1 MKNLVTLLLV
11 SLLTAACST
20 TENKQTAQTSTGKSD
35 AGWVNLFNGENFDGW
50 TIRGGGASYEIQ
62 DGAIIGINGPEHN
75 TFLSTWDLYADFEL
89 EFDVKLNDPM
99 NSGVQIRS
107 KARWEEVDDNTIER
121 VYGPQVEIEQSPGES
136 GYVYGERAGGW
147 MTPKDQLI
155 RHERF
160 NNDDWN
166 RYRILANGP
175 RIQTWINGVQVSDI
189 TDEKIYENHSEGFI
203 GLQVHRKDV
212 DPGTLSVAWKNIRI
226 RELNTDGKQW
236 QSLFNGKDLN
246 DWTIKVTGYDV
257 GENPENIFRV
267 ENGLLK
273 TSYDGFDAFDKQ
285 FGHIFYNGT
294 FSSYRFR
301 MEYRFYG
308 EQLEGGPGWALRN
321 SGIMA
326 HGQTPES
333 MTKDQDFPDS
343 IEMQILG
350 GDPPAKRTTGNLCTP
365 GTHVVFDGKLREQ
378 HCTSSTS
385 KTYPWDEWV
394 QIEVHVNGP
403 GEIIHYINGN
413 EVLRYIEPQ
422 LNDGTILSEGT
433 ISIQAESHGA
443 EFRNIEI
450 LEL

>member
-1 MKNLVTLLLV
+1 MKNLIILSLVVLL
-11 SLLTAACST
+11 SAACS
-20 TENKQTAQTSTGKSD
+20 NSTPSSSKESGSD
-35 AGWVNLFNGENFDGW
+35 WVELFNGKNFDGW

-62 DGAIIGINGPEHN
+62 DGAIVGINGPDHN
-75 TFLSTWDLYADFEL
+75 TFLSTWNLYADFEL

-107 KARWEEVDDNTIER
+107 KARWEEVEGNTIER

-136 GYVYGERAGGW
+136 GYLYGERAGGW
-147 MTPKDQLI
+147 MTPKDQLV
-155 RHERF
+155 RHGHFKNEE
-160 NNDDWN
+160 WN
-166 RYRILANGP
+166 HYRIVADGP
-175 RIQTWINGVQVSDI
+175 RIQTWINGVQVSDL
-189 TDEKIYENHSEGFI
+189 TDSEIYESHQAGFI
-203 GLQVHRKDV
+203 GLQVHRKDA

-226 RELNTDGKQW
+226 RELNTEGKTW
-236 QSLFNGKDLN
+236 RSLFNGQDLN
-246 DWTIKVTGYDV
+246 DWTIKVQGYPV
-257 GENPENIFRV
+257 GENPGNIFRV
-267 ENGLLK
+267 ENGLLR
-273 TSYDGFDAFDKQ
+273 TSYDGFEKFDKQ
-285 FGHIFYNGT
+285 FGHIFYNGS

-301 MEYRFYG
+301 MDYRFHG

-326 HGQTPES
+326 HGQSPDS
-333 MTKDQDFPDS
+333 MDLNQDFPDS

-365 GTHVVFDGKLREQ
+365 GTHVVMDGKLIEQ

-394 QIEVHVNGP
+394 RIEVHVNGP

-450 LEL
+450 MEL

>member
-1 MKNLVTLLLV
+1 
-11 SLLTAACST
+11 
-20 TENKQTAQTSTGKSD
+20 
-35 AGWVNLFNGENFDGW
+35 
-50 TIRGGGASYEIQ
+50 
-62 DGAIIGINGPEHN
+62 
-75 TFLSTWDLYADFEL
+75 
-89 EFDVKLNDPM
+89 M

-107 KARWEEVDDNTIER
+107 KARWETAEEVTIER
-121 VYGPQVEIEQSPGES
+121 IYGPQIEIEQSPGES

-147 MTPKDQLI
+147 MTPKDKLI
-155 RHERF
+155 THSHF
-160 NNDDWN
+160 KNDDWN
-166 RYRILANGP
+166 HYKIIADGP
-175 RIQTWINGVQVSDI
+175 RIQTWINGTQVSDI
-189 TDEKIYENHSEGFI
+189 TNEKIYQDHQEGFI
-203 GLQVHRKDV
+203 GLQVHRIDAE
-212 DPGTLSVAWKNIRI
+212 PGTRSVAWKNLRI
-226 RELNTDGKQW
+226 RKLNTEGKEW
-236 QSLFNGKDLN
+236 KSLFNGKDLD

-257 GENPENIFRV
+257 GENPGKIFRV

-273 TSYDGFDAFDKQ
+273 TSYDAFDKFDKQ

-294 FSSYRFR
+294 FSNYKFR

-308 EQLEGGPGWALRN
+308 EQLEGGPSWALRN

-350 GDPPAKRTTGNLCTP
+350 GDPPGVRTTGNLCTP

-394 QIEVHVNGP
+394 QIEIHVNGP
-403 GEIIHYINGN
+403 SEIVHFINSN
-413 EVLRYIEPQ
+413 EVLRYIELQ
-422 LNDGTILSEGT
+422 LNDGTILEEGT
-433 ISIQAESHGA
+433 ISIQAESHGG

-450 LEL
+450 MEL